1 MDAVGALYE
10 LEDWVQTGL
19 AVVQTYELSA
29 EEAEP
34 GVLCFRIQVVKR
46 Y

>member
-10 LEDWVQTGL
+10 LEGWVQTGL
-19 AVVQTYELSA
+19 TVVQTSELSA
-29 EEAEP
+29 EEAGP
-34 GVLCFRIQVVKR
+34 GVLCFWIQVLKQ